1 MILFVGVLK
10 EMVSLTPKLFTMRFK
25 MLKILCSLGRVFGKQ
40 KFLSERISFCGQ
52 LLVVRFLVWII
63 LCLGVTPW
71 QINVVC
77 VNVMG
82 NQWTTYFFTILLHTP
97 YGFSCFRLSASIGSC
112 QARWGFLILFASM
125 AWESYFKYLEFDS
138 KLIDEDCLVGTKST
152 LL

>member
-77 VNVMG
+77 VDVMG
-82 NQWTTYFFTILLHTP
+82 NQWTTYFFTIFLHTP

-112 QARWGFLILFASM
+112 QARWRV
-125 AWESYFKYLEFDS
+125 SYFVCINGLGIILQIFG
-138 KLIDEDCLVGTKST
+138 I
-152 LL
+152 